1 APASALAGT
10 EGPELKS
17 RVQSEH
23 SWMRSSATADYGKG
37 PLTVLHGPH
46 RGLRP
51 IADPDLAKDG
61 FDMNLHLRLSDLD
74 LSSDDFVRR
83 AFSNGAQNGVLTRR
97 QLRPLQLG
105 KLRHPW
111 RRFRQVSVYFWR
123 CFQPQWISNI
133 NKQFRRQD
141 GLSKHNEFQRF
152 DERIAPFL
160 AI

>member
-61 FDMNLHLRLSDLD
+61 FDMNLHLRLCNLD

-83 AFSNGAQNGVLTRR
+83 AFSNAAQNGVLTRR
-97 QLRPLQLG
+97 QLRPLPLG
-105 KLRHPW
+105 KLRHPCPT
-111 RRFRQVSVYFWR
+111 FSQVSVSFWS
-123 CFQPQWISNI
+123 CFHPHC
-133 NKQFRRQD
+133 
-141 GLSKHNEFQRF
+141 LT
-152 DERIAPFL
+152 
-160 AI
+160 